1 MICSKQGGWHT
12 RLAACG
18 TNPAAAGARPHTG
31 FAIGR
36 VNIDPQSPYCSPPEE
51 EEEEE
56 EEEEVEEE
64 EEERQYLRSNTH
76 GGEEEVS

>member
-18 TNPAAAGARPHTG
+18 TNPAPAGARPHTG

-56 EEEEVEEE
+56 EEE
-64 EEERQYLRSNTH
+64 RQYLRSNMH